1 MRINHRHLLYFWTVV
16 RQGTMGAA
24 ARELHVSVPAI
35 STQVRKLEQTM
46 GKQLFEKRGRSLQL
60 TEDGWHVFRYA
71 ESMFALERELEATLR
86 GGEAAP
92 LPFRVGVADV
102 VPKVV
107 ARRVL
112 MPVLAAREAL
122 RLEVHEGAPERLLG
136 NLGVHMLD
144 MVLMD
149 GPSPPGLAVRT
160 AEHLVGDCGVTIFAT
175 AALARRYRRGFPD
188 SLDGAPWLLPLPDAP
203 LRRGLQGWFETMGL
217 QPHMVAEIQDSALI
231 KAFGQAGAG
240 LFATP
245 TDAESE
251 VREQY
256 RVERVGRTEAV
267 RARYYAI
274 YADRPVRHPG
284 IAAVIGD
291 PLTA

>member
-1 MRINHRHLLYFWTVV
+1 
-16 RQGTMGAA
+16 
-24 ARELHVSVPAI
+24 
-35 STQVRKLEQTM
+35 
-46 GKQLFEKRGRSLQL
+46 
-60 TEDGWHVFRYA
+60 
-71 ESMFALERELEATLR
+71 
-86 GGEAAP
+86 
-92 LPFRVGVADV
+92 
-102 VPKVV
+102 
-107 ARRVL
+107 
-112 MPVLAAREAL
+112 
-122 RLEVHEGAPERLLG
+122 
-136 NLGVHMLD
+136 
-144 MVLMD
+144 
-149 GPSPPGLAVRT
+149 
-160 AEHLVGDCGVTIFAT
+160 
-175 AALARRYRRGFPD
+175 
-188 SLDGAPWLLPLPDAP
+188 
-203 LRRGLQGWFETMGL
+203 MGL